1 MLSSFLLY
9 YLTNTSNIQIDYFC
23 TINYYIFKTMC
34 PLIETTLVYRFG
46 TVKSTNILQLQQEF
60 YLKKK
65 FNELLNKVP
74 RLLMGQL
81 NPWLQSSTL
90 INTKRDK
97 TGSAS
102 KRKITV
108 PLELSLL
115 LWIYRNLIFTSG
127 VLLNWILKSNSKPLD
142 EYSLSQ
148 KVNVVIQN
156 GIHHGHRIFGGQTGW
171 AI

>member
-1 MLSSFLLY
+1 MKNSTFYTNLVFSEKMCCHKRVLSPFLLY

-34 PLIETTLVYRFG
+34 PLIETTLVYRIG
-46 TVKSTNILQLQQEF
+46 TVKSTNILQLQQQF

-102 KRKITV
+102 KRISIIIT
-108 PLELSLL
+108 L
-115 LWIYRNLIFTSG
+115 NL
-127 VLLNWILKSNSKPLD
+127 
-142 EYSLSQ
+142 
-148 KVNVVIQN
+148 
-156 GIHHGHRIFGGQTGW
+156 
-171 AI
+171 